1 MTKVQVNG
9 SDRTTLYLTHLDL
22 PPEAVER
29 FTQMAGTGEWPLK
42 YALGATR
49 LRESFVDVVAIRD
62 LGEMTLSQYLSA
74 AYDVPARTLAQD
86 RNRIDALKG
95 HAVVLPPQAF
105 DGTSQELTINPPLAL
120 VGRYGEARPT
130 ARGANPMSRS
140 ARGQGGGRPPA
151 RRGSGNSPVLK
162 LILAA
167 VALILALVLWLAL
180 V

>member
-140 ARGQGGGRPPA
+140 ARGQAGGRPPA

>member
-9 SDRTTLYLTHLDL
+9 SDRTTLYLAHLDL
-22 PPEAVER
+22 PPEAVDR

-62 LGEMTLSQYLSA
+62 LGDMTLSQYLSA
-74 AYDVPARTLAQD
+74 AYDVPARALEQD
-86 RNRIDALKG
+86 RARIDALTG

-105 DGTSQELTINPPLAL
+105 DATPQELTIAPPLRL
-120 VGRYGEARPT
+120 IGSYGEARPT
-130 ARGANPMSRS
+130 ARGANPTSRA
-140 ARGQGGGRPPA
+140 ARGQVGVTLPA
-151 RRGSGNSPVLK
+151 PRGSGNSPLLK

-167 VALILALVLWLAL
+167 IALILALVLWLAL

>member
-1 MTKVQVNG
+1 MTRVQVNG

-49 LRESFVDVVAIRD
+49 LRESFVDVVSIRD

-74 AYDVPARTLAQD
+74 AYDVPACALEKD
-86 RNRIDALKG
+86 RARIDRLKG

-105 DGTSQELTINPPLAL
+105 DGTSQELTIAPPLTL
-120 VGRYGEARPT
+120 VGSYGEARPT
-130 ARGANPMSRS
+130 AGGANPVSRA
-140 ARGQGGGRPPA
+140 ARGQGGAQPAA
-151 RRGSGNSPVLK
+151 RRSSGNSPLLK